1 MKAIAKKIAVLLLAS
16 MIVSACASDHSHQYQ
31 SPQHPKANPTS

>member
-16 MIVSACASDHSHQYQ
+16 IIVACASDHNHHYEA
-31 SPQHPKANPTS
+31 PQHPKANPAS